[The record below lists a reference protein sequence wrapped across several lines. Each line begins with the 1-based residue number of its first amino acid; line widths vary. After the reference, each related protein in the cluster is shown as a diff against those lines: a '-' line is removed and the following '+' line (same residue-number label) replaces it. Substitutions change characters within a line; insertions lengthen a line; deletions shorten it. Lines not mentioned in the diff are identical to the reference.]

1 MALFSKGSA
10 ENRLTDIQ
18 RDKLPIRAVDVH
30 KTKRVSTTHW
40 LTNWGGVGCWRMVWG
55 TKKKKKTKSIENQ
68 KRAKFLLLHLK
79 MAGVARA
86 CTWGVAGGG

>member
-40 LTNWGGVGCWRMVWG
+40 LE
-55 TKKKKKTKSIENQ
+55 KKTKSIENQ

>member
-40 LTNWGGVGCWRMVWG
+40 LTNWGGW
-55 TKKKKKTKSIENQ
+55 
-68 KRAKFLLLHLK
+68 LLAIYKHLPI
-79 MAGVARA
+79 V
-86 CTWGVAGGG
+86 VD

>member
-40 LTNWGGVGCWRMVWG
+40 LTNWGGVVVGEWFGVRR
-55 TKKKKKTKSIENQ
+55 KKKKQ
-68 KRAKFLLLHLK
+68 KALK
-79 MAGVARA
+79 IKNEQNF
-86 CTWGVAGGG
+86 CYCI